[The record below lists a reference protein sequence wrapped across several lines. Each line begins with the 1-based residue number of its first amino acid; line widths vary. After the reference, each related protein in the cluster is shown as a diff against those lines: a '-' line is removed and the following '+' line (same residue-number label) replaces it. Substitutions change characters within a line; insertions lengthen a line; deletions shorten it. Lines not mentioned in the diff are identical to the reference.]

1 MNNKTIKAW
10 AILKKS
16 IFPEDKEYGLCITL
30 NSLVKNYAIFEDRK
44 IAQITKK
51 FAEEINIESKY
62 KVVPIEIKL
71 LK

>member
-51 FAEEINIESKY
+51 FAEEIGESKY